1 MILTPFFEEI
11 EMTEEYENIPDFEYV
26 LEEEKANPDQNK
38 RLANNHQP
46 LII

>member
-11 EMTEEYENIPDFEYV
+11 TMAEDYENIPEFDYEV

-38 RLANNHQP
+38 RLAKNLT